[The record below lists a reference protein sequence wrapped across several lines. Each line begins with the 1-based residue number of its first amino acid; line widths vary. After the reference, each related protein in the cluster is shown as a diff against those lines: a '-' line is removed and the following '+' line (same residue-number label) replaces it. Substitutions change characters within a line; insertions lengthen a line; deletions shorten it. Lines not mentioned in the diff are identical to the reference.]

1 MKIRKEITHENY
13 IVEIEDPILY
23 VDNRKRGRSRHMS
36 HAPAEFVY
44 ISENAAG
51 WDEGTLIAS
60 KKNVRAYYSNNVN
73 LHDENGNFLLIQYS
87 DT

>member
-60 KKNVRAYYSNNVN
+60 KKTSA
-73 LHDENGNFLLIQYS
+73 HTIPIMLIC
-87 DT
+87 TMKTVIFC